1 MEAINATIQIKYNTL
16 PDENKSIKN
25 GSNTSTNPANLFK
38 QVWCIANLLNFTNP
52 IRIELILIIK
62 ITAIN
67 NKIPQSLFKTGHK
80 TKRNAKKNI
89 TSAIESNLEPKTVSF
104 SQILAIYPSR
114 ISLRPHKIKI
124 IKNETDNGF
133 ENKSKKDR
141 KILETEI

>member
-1 MEAINATIQIKYNTL
+1 MRIKALKMEVIQALIQLTCLNRY
-16 PDENKSIKN
+16 
-25 GSNTSTNPANLFK
+25 GA
-38 QVWCIANLLNFTNP
+38 LLNFTNP

-67 NKIPQSLFKTGHK
+67 NKIPQSIFKTGHK

-124 IKNETDNGF
+124 IK
-133 ENKSKKDR
+133 K
-141 KILETEI
+141 